1 VSKKQKQL
9 ILALILGL
17 IVALIHNSYVESRIS
32 EYRDRKEIVVFV
44 AAQPI
49 AAGDELTRE
58 MVKKVSVPEN
68 YAPRTR
74 IRDVDLP
81 QWLGQKVAVEVPK
94 DDYVL
99 SSYFTPITPVG
110 RKLSDQLSGQLDYR
124 AITIPVD
131 DTSSLARSVVAG
143 DKVDIIFTFAMPPL
157 RQKFSTVLLQN
168 MPVIATGGY
177 SAVEQELGTT
187 SGRSKSYGT
196 VTLRMSAL
204 DAVRLNYARQEGKI
218 AIVLRYSGDNN
229 ILNLPPIGTIEDLL
243 SPTDKEMLKVSQRE
257 QQKMAQLEEDS
268 FREQVKS
275 VMDQQ
280 RQQKTHATVGGGQ

>member
-1 VSKKQKQL
+1 MSKKQKQL

-196 VTLRMSAL
+196 VTL
-204 DAVRLNYARQEGKI
+204 
-218 AIVLRYSGDNN
+218 
-229 ILNLPPIGTIEDLL
+229 
-243 SPTDKEMLKVSQRE
+243 
-257 QQKMAQLEEDS
+257 
-268 FREQVKS
+268 
-275 VMDQQ
+275 
-280 RQQKTHATVGGGQ
+280 